1 MRIVHHNCD
10 SLFIHFHQYSGHAPL
25 PVDGLLELHAHLLP
39 QCPAIILS
47 PLEGPIQTRRGDF
60 QRIGMRERISHIQGW
75 TNREVCTPAIF
86 YRDAAWLINKH
97 TNDRSS
103 TLPYT
108 NDFD

>member
-1 MRIVHHNCD
+1 MRIVHHNGN
-10 SLFIHFHQYSGHAPL
+10 SLFIYFRQHSSHTPL
-25 PVDGLLELHAHLLP
+25 PVDRLPELHAHLLP

-86 YRDAAWLINKH
+86 YRDAARLIDIH
-97 TNDRSS
+97 TNDGPR

-108 NDFD
+108 HDV